1 MEYGIW
7 NFPFKG
13 KYYLVT
19 DSDSDRGG
27 KGVEDFEAMPWVDS
41 WAGSRYILIK
51 RYFPRDLK
59 AESNTAL

>member
-1 MEYGIW
+1 
-7 NFPFKG
+7 
-13 KYYLVT
+13 
-19 DSDSDRGG
+19 
-27 KGVEDFEAMPWVDS
+27 MPWVDS